1 MDNNQRGHTD
11 KQLLVKGIK
20 RLALA
25 LPLLVLTTYVF
36 TFTFLN
42 KETIP
47 MYYLLPLAILGMAG
61 TIYLLFNGIKLIMK
75 SLFKNNTTQ

>member
-1 MDNNQRGHTD
+1 MLEQQLKPTLMEEGKQRGHTD
-11 KQLLVKGIK
+11 KQLLVKGLK

-25 LPLLVLTTYVF
+25 LPLLVATTYAF

-47 MYYLLPLAILGMAG
+47 MY
-61 TIYLLFNGIKLIMK
+61 
-75 SLFKNNTTQ
+75 

>member
-1 MDNNQRGHTD
+1 MSNSERGHTD
-11 KQLLVKGIK
+11 KQLLVKGLK

-25 LPLLVLTTYVF
+25 IPLLILTTYAF

-47 MYYLLPLAILGMAG
+47 MYYFLPLAIIGMAV
-61 TIYLLFNGIKLIMK
+61 TIYTMFNALKLISK
-75 SLFKNNTTQ
+75 ALFK

>member
-1 MDNNQRGHTD
+1 MANQEQKHTN
-11 KQLLVKGIK
+11 KQLLIKGLK

-25 LPLLVLTTYVF
+25 LPLLVLTTYAF

-47 MYYLLPLAILGMAG
+47 MYYVLPLAILGMAG
-61 TIYLLFNGIKLIMK
+61 TIYTLFSGIKLILK
-75 SLFKNNTTQ
+75 SIF

>member
-1 MDNNQRGHTD
+1 MNKPNQKHTD
-11 KQLLVKGIK
+11 KQLLVKGLK

-25 LPLLVLTTYVF
+25 IPLLVLTTYAF

-61 TIYLLFNGIKLIMK
+61 TIYTFFSGIKLILK
-75 SLFKNNTTQ
+75 SLF

>member
-25 LPLLVLTTYVF
+25 LPLLVLTTYAF

-47 MYYLLPLAILGMAG
+47 MYYILPLAILGMAG